1 MRLNRAPRSSWLVL
15 AASLLVCF
23 SVWHWAETI
32 LVPANTLAAESKGV
46 PIGNNSD
53 LYPRWLG
60 ARELLLHRRDP
71 YSAEV
76 TRDIQIGFYGRPLD
90 PTKPTEP
97 RAQESFVYPLYVVFL
112 MAPTITLPFS
122 TVADVSR
129 WLLLLAIAVSV
140 PLWMYAVG
148 LRLRT
153 PYLASAMVLAVSS
166 YPAVLEF
173 HMQNLSALVALL
185 LALAVASLVRGWL
198 ILSGLLLALATVKP
212 DTTTPVILWLLVWA
226 TGGKERRRLI
236 WGFGGSMAILMAS
249 AQALS
254 PGWIGRFLTAVR
266 EYPSYGTDPSI
277 LQVLFPQII
286 ANLMLAAL
294 VAYLLVTCWRWRRA
308 TADSARFGWT
318 LALVTTA
325 TLVAIP
331 KLSAYNQVLL
341 IPPLLVLLAQRGAI
355 RSMGLMQRALA
366 KAAFAGQGWQWATAV
381 IISLLSLLIS
391 GQRIRAAELV
401 PVYTLLAMPPLTLL
415 AVVFATFSRQRQ
427 SESYSSAS
435 KNPWRAAWMKSV

>member
-1 MRLNRAPRSSWLVL
+1 VSLNSSAKSSWILL

-23 SVWHWAETI
+23 GVWYWAETI
-32 LVPANTLAAESKGV
+32 LVPYNTNAAQSKGV

-76 TRDIQIGFYGRPLD
+76 TRDIQKGFYGRPLAS
-90 PTKPTEP
+90 TESTDP

-112 MAPTITLPFS
+112 MAPFVPLPFS
-122 TVADVSR
+122 TVYEVFR
-129 WLLLLAIAVSV
+129 WLLLLGIAASV

-148 LRLRT
+148 LRLR
-153 PYLASAMVLAVSS
+153 PLQLASAMLLAVSS

-173 HMQNLSALVALL
+173 HMQNLSALVVLL

-198 ILSGLLLALATVKP
+198 ILCGFLLALATVKP
-212 DTTTPVILWLLVWA
+212 DTTTAVILWLLVWA
-226 TGGKERRRLI
+226 MWRRERWRVI
-236 WGFGGSMAILMAS
+236 WGFTGTMAILLAG

-254 PGWIGRFLTAVR
+254 PGWMVRFLMAVR

-277 LQVLFPQII
+277 LQVLFPPVI
-286 ANLMLAAL
+286 AKLMLAAL
-294 VAYLLVTCWRWRRA
+294 VVYVLAACWRWRRA
-308 TADSARFGWT
+308 AANSDGFGWT
-318 LALVTTA
+318 LALVTTV

-331 KLSAYNQVLL
+331 KLSVYNQVLL
-341 IPPLLVLLAQRGAI
+341 IPALLVLLARREAI
-355 RSMGLMQRALA
+355 RSEGLIPRALA

-381 IISLLSLLIS
+381 IISLASLFIS
-391 GQRIRAAELV
+391 GERMRAAVLV
-401 PVYTLLAMPPLTLL
+401 PVYTLLAVPPLTLL
-415 AVVFATFSRQRQ
+415 AVVFATFSGPRQ
-427 SESYSSAS
+427 S
-435 KNPWRAAWMKSV
+435 